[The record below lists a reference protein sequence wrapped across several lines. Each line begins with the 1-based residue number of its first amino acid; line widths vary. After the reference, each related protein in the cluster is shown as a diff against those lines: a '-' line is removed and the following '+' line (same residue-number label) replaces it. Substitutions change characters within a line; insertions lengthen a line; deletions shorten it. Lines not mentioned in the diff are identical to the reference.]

1 MYMNDMIANMS
12 SMISGACMGT
22 GVIRFKLV
30 SSLRVRMM
38 MLNVLVIF
46 TIMIFNVKQRFQL
59 YSIVFNTIEL
69 YSTNRTL
76 FSVLAICF
84 LI

>member
-30 SSLRVRMM
+30 SSLRVKMM
-38 MLNVLVIF
+38 MLNV
-46 TIMIFNVKQRFQL
+46 
-59 YSIVFNTIEL
+59 